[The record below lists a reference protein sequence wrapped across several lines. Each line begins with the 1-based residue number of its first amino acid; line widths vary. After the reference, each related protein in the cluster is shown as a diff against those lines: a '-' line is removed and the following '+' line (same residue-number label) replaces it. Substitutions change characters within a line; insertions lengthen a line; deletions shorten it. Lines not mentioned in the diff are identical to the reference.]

1 MTEEISRRDF
11 LKAVGG
17 AAAVG
22 AGLTAA
28 QQAQAAPSN
37 RRVSASEKITIGVV
51 GLAGRGF
58 GHHIQTFSQFP
69 DVQIGAVCDVYDRHL
84 DHAVAFT
91 QGKAKGYKDFR
102 RLVEQKDLDAVIV
115 ATPPHWHPLV
125 TLAALEAGK
134 DVHTVQRLLG
144 HRHVTT
150 TMRYF
155 HLSQGRVLTAGSPLD
170 LPQPPTA

>member
-1 MTEEISRRDF
+1 MPGLLSLGPSGTKRAGARLTGRRFVERDICMTEEISRRDF

-134 DVHTVQRLLG
+134 DVLCEK
-144 HRHVTT
+144 
-150 TMRYF
+150 
-155 HLSQGRVLTAGSPLD
+155 
-170 LPQPPTA
+170 

>member
-1 MTEEISRRDF
+1 MTDEITRRDF
-11 LKAVGG
+11 LKVVGG
-17 AAAVG
+17 AAAAG
-22 AGLTAA
+22 AGLAVATP
-28 QQAQAAPSN
+28 AQAAPSP
-37 RRVSASEKITIGVV
+37 RRVAASEKITIGVV
-51 GLAGRGF
+51 GCAGRGF

-69 DVQIGAVCDVYDRHL
+69 DVQIGAVCDVYDQHL

-134 DVHTVQRLLG
+134 DVLCEKP
-144 HRHVTT
+144 
-150 TMRYF
+150 MC
-155 HLSQGRVLTAGSPLD
+155 
-170 LPQPPTA
+170 